1 MSEKIN
7 ILIVEDDTPVA
18 LMIVFLLARAG
29 CETEVATPGKKA
41 MQMAEAGNFDLITL
55 DADLPD
61 GNGFTLC
68 SRLKENPHLHDTP
81 HVFVSGR
88 THEECQQ
95 RAVELGTV
103 DYITK
108 PFDALDF
115 APRLLSYIKIEGESD
130 FIAAAKGRFQKI

>member
-1 MSEKIN
+1 M
-7 ILIVEDDTPVA
+7 VY
-18 LMIVFLLARAG
+18 LLARAG
-29 CETEVATPGKKA
+29 CETEVANTGAKA

-68 SRLKENPHLHDTP
+68 SRLKENPHLRNSPRTSLFP
-81 HVFVSGR
+81 AAPRNVSSG
-88 THEECQQ
+88 
-95 RAVELGTV
+95 AVELGTV

-115 APRLLSYIKIEGESD
+115 APRLLS
-130 FIAAAKGRFQKI
+130 R